1 MTLQPP
7 TLLPLE
13 SFRRIIRMHP
23 YHFWQLADDELVPI
37 SGSCDDVLFEEDWQ
51 NADAISRGSIREAI
65 HRAERKLADYL
76 GYDVAPRYRV
86 DTAPWPRLADTGQWR
101 RYNVNAAGERIS
113 LRLPFGYVQAAGV
126 LTRTLLGTPAVVV
139 TKRPAGLPYAFSLT
153 LATTVTNPDE
163 IAVYFAP
170 ADRWDAGAAL
180 DVWKVA
186 PLDVSI
192 SGGVATIRGNVWQ
205 IVKPG
210 LYADASVAET
220 LDPTDASIYAGT
232 LAVYREYID
241 PSGQAVDT
249 AQATLIWETSPY
261 PFRAAGC
268 CGSSPYAQH
277 SADPAAVGK
286 AIARVGIRDAV
297 LGLVTPAQALYDA
310 TAGQWCA
317 VNWSTCAEPDRVE
330 VRYLAGLPLVNGEM
344 SRYWQET
351 VSYMALAELEGPIC
365 ACEGVRK
372 RLHHWQFDLARSS
385 GADDE
390 AYGAISQEDLSNPF
404 GTRRGHVE
412 AWKRVASLRTMIGLA
427 F

>member
-7 TLLPLE
+7 SLLPLE

-37 SGSCDDVLFEEDWQ
+37 ESSCDDLLFEEDWQ
-51 NADAISRGSIREAI
+51 NADAISRASIREAI

-86 DTAPWPRLADTGQWR
+86 DTVPWPRLVGGADQWR
-101 RYNVNAAGERIS
+101 GYPINSSDRYVG
-113 LRLPFGYVQAAGV
+113 LRLPYGQVQKVGV
-126 LTRTLLGTPAVVV
+126 RTRTLLGTPNV
-139 TKRPAGLPYAFSLT
+139 TIANRNGLPYSFTLT
-153 LATTVTNPDE
+153 LATTVTDPDE
-163 IAVYFAP
+163 LAVYFAS
-170 ADRWDAGAAL
+170 ADRWDAGSPL
-180 DVWKVA
+180 DVWEVA
-186 PLDVSI
+186 PVDVSI
-192 SGGVATIRGNVWQ
+192 SGGTATIRGNVWQ
-205 IVKPG
+205 IVKPT
-210 LYADASVAET
+210 LYADAVTSET
-220 LDPTDASIYAGT
+220 LDPTDTSIYAAT
-232 LAVYREYID
+232 LAVYRDYID
-241 PSGQAVDT
+241 PSGQTVDT
-249 AQATLIWETSPY
+249 SQATLIWETNPY
-261 PFRAAGC
+261 PLWAAGC
-268 CGSSPYAQH
+268 CGPSVYPQG

-286 AIARVGIRDAV
+286 AVARAGIRDAA
-297 LGLVTPAQALYDA
+297 LGLVTPAQAVYDA

-317 VNWSTCAEPDRVE
+317 VDWSTCFEPDRVE
-330 VRYLAGLPLVNGEM
+330 VRYLAGLPRAGGQM
-344 SRYWQET
+344 QRYWQET

-412 AWKRVASLRTMIGLA
+412 AWKRVSSLRTLIGFA